1 MNNVDKIYNALQSLP
16 LPIEQKN
23 LLIEAFTSG
32 EQSGQQVETPQQED
46 TRIEELTKEV
56 EQLKE
61 SVEKLTNQLSEIV
74 LPSKATKDDEGLVRA
89 ISNIKNLE
97 VSTATIPTLVGAF
110 NTLLVNLRTAG
121 IIQM

>member
-1 MNNVDKIYNALQSLP
+1 MNIDKIYNALQSLP

-32 EQSGQQVETPQQED
+32 EQNVQQVETPQQED
-46 TRIEELTKEV
+46 TRIEDLTREV
-56 EQLKE
+56 EELKE
-61 SVEKLTNQLSEIV
+61 TVGTLVKQLNEIV
-74 LPSKATKDDEGLVRA
+74 LPSKATKDNEGLVKA
-89 ISNIKNLE
+89 ITNIKNLE
-97 VSTATIPTLVGAF
+97 VSTATIPTVVGAI

>member
-1 MNNVDKIYNALQSLP
+1 MDINKIYNALQSLP
-16 LPIEQKN
+16 LPIEQKT

-32 EQSGQQVETPQQED
+32 EPKDQQLEIPQQED
-46 TRIEELTKEV
+46 TRIEDLTKEV

-61 SVEKLTNQLSEIV
+61 SVEKLTKQLSEIV
-74 LPSKATKDDEGLVRA
+74 IPVRPTKDDEGLVRA

-97 VSTATIPTLVGAF
+97 VSKATIPTIVGAI
-110 NTLLVNLRTAG
+110 NTLLVNFRTAG

>member
-1 MNNVDKIYNALQSLP
+1 MDINKIYNALQSLP
-16 LPIEQKN
+16 LPIEQKT

-32 EQSGQQVETPQQED
+32 KPNAQQVETTQQED
-46 TRIEELTKEV
+46 TRIENLTKEV
-56 EQLKE
+56 GQLKE
-61 SVEKLTNQLSEIV
+61 SVEQLTKQLSEMV
-74 LPSKATKDDEGLVRA
+74 LPGKATKDDEGLVKA

-97 VSTATIPTLVGAF
+97 VSTATIPTVVGAI

>member
-1 MNNVDKIYNALQSLP
+1 MDINKIYNALQSLP
-16 LPIEQKN
+16 LPIEQKT

-32 EQSGQQVETPQQED
+32 EPKVQQTEIPQQED

-61 SVEKLTNQLSEIV
+61 SVEKLAKQLSEIIIPV
-74 LPSKATKDDEGLVRA
+74 RATKDDEGLVRA

-97 VSTATIPTLVGAF
+97 VSTATIPTIVGAI
-110 NTLLVNLRTAG
+110 NTLLVNFRTAG

>member
-1 MNNVDKIYNALQSLP
+1 MDINKIYNALQSLP
-16 LPIEQKN
+16 LPIQQKN

-32 EQSGQQVETPQQED
+32 EPNVQQVETPQQED
-46 TRIEELTKEV
+46 TRIEDLTKEV

-61 SVEKLTNQLSEIV
+61 SVEKLTTKLSEIV
-74 LPSKATKDDEGLVRA
+74 LPVKATKDDEGLVRA
-89 ISNIKNLE
+89 ITNIKNLE

>member
-1 MNNVDKIYNALQSLP
+1 MDINKIYNALQSLP
-16 LPIEQKN
+16 LPIEQKT

-32 EQSGQQVETPQQED
+32 EPKVQQTEIPQQED
-46 TRIEELTKEV
+46 TRIEDLIKEV
-56 EQLKE
+56 GQLKE
-61 SVEKLTNQLSEIV
+61 SVEKLTKQLNNIV

-97 VSTATIPTLVGAF
+97 VSKATIPTIVGAT
-110 NTLLVNLRTAG
+110 NTLLVNFRTAG

>member
-1 MNNVDKIYNALQSLP
+1 MDINKIYNALQSLP
-16 LPIEQKN
+16 LPVEQKT

-32 EQSGQQVETPQQED
+32 EPKVQQPEISQQED
-46 TRIEELTKEV
+46 TRIEDLIKEV

-61 SVEKLTNQLSEIV
+61 SVEQFTKQLSEIV
-74 LPSKATKDDEGLVRA
+74 LPVRATKDDEGLVRA

-97 VSTATIPTLVGAF
+97 VSKATIPTIVGAI
-110 NTLLVNLRTAG
+110 NTLLVNFRTAG

>member
-1 MNNVDKIYNALQSLP
+1 MNIDKIYNALQSLP

-32 EQSGQQVETPQQED
+32 EPNVQQVEIPQQED

-61 SVEKLTNQLSEIV
+61 SVEKLTNQLREIV
-74 LPSKATKDDEGLVRA
+74 LPSKATKDNEGLVRA
-89 ISNIKNLE
+89 ITNIKNLE
-97 VSTATIPTLVGAF
+97 VNTATIPTVLGAI

>member
-1 MNNVDKIYNALQSLP
+1 MDIDKIYNALQSLP
-16 LPIEQKN
+16 LPIEQKT

-32 EQSGQQVETPQQED
+32 EPKVQQPEIPQQED
-46 TRIEELTKEV
+46 TRIEDLTKEV

-61 SVEKLTNQLSEIV
+61 SVEKLTSRLSEIV
-74 LPSKATKDDEGLVRA
+74 LPVRATKDDEGLVRA

-97 VSTATIPTLVGAF
+97 VSTATIPTIVGAF
-110 NTLLVNLRTAG
+110 NTLLLNLRSAG

>member
-1 MNNVDKIYNALQSLP
+1 MNIDKIYNVLQSLP

-32 EQSGQQVETPQQED
+32 EQKVQQPEIPQQED

-56 EQLKE
+56 TQLKE
-61 SVEKLTNQLSEIV
+61 SVEKLTKQLSEIV
-74 LPSKATKDDEGLVRA
+74 LPVRATKDDEGLVRA

-97 VSTATIPTLVGAF
+97 VSKATIPTIVGAI
-110 NTLLVNLRTAG
+110 NTLLVNFRTAG

>member
-1 MNNVDKIYNALQSLP
+1 MDINKIYNALQSLP
-16 LPIEQKN
+16 LPIEQKT

-32 EQSGQQVETPQQED
+32 KPKVQQPEIPQQKD
-46 TRIEELTKEV
+46 AKIEYLTKEV

-61 SVEKLTNQLSEIV
+61 SVEQLTKQLSEIV
-74 LPSKATKDDEGLVRA
+74 LPVRATKDDEGLVRA

-97 VSTATIPTLVGAF
+97 VSKATIPTIVGAI
-110 NTLLVNLRTAG
+110 NTLLVNFRTAG

>member
-1 MNNVDKIYNALQSLP
+1 MDINKIYNALQSLP
-16 LPIEQKN
+16 LPIQQKN

-32 EQSGQQVETPQQED
+32 ETNVQQVEIPQQED
-46 TRIEELTKEV
+46 TRIEDLTKEV

-61 SVEKLTNQLSEIV
+61 SVEKLTTKLSEIV
-74 LPSKATKDDEGLVRA
+74 LPVKATKDDEGLVRA
-89 ISNIKNLE
+89 ITNIKNLE

>member
-1 MNNVDKIYNALQSLP
+1 MDINKIYNALQSLP
-16 LPIEQKN
+16 LPIEQKT

-32 EQSGQQVETPQQED
+32 EQKVQQVKTHQKED

-56 EQLKE
+56 GQLKE
-61 SVEKLTNQLSEIV
+61 SVEQLTKQLSEIV
-74 LPSKATKDDEGLVRA
+74 IPVRATKDDEGLVRA

-97 VSTATIPTLVGAF
+97 VSKATIPIIVGVI
-110 NTLLVNLRTAG
+110 NTLLVNFRTAG

>member
-1 MNNVDKIYNALQSLP
+1 MDINKIYNALQSLP
-16 LPIEQKN
+16 LPIEQKT

-32 EQSGQQVETPQQED
+32 EPNVQQVETPQQENI
-46 TRIEELTKEV
+46 RIEDLTKQV

-61 SVEKLTNQLSEIV
+61 SVDKLTNQLNDIV
-74 LPSKATKDDEGLVRA
+74 LPARATKDDEGLVRA
-89 ISNIKNLE
+89 ISNIKNIE
-97 VSTATIPTLVGAF
+97 VSTATIPTVVGAI

>member
-1 MNNVDKIYNALQSLP
+1 MDIDKIYNALQSLP
-16 LPIEQKN
+16 LPIEQIN

-32 EQSGQQVETPQQED
+32 EPKVQQPEIPQQED
-46 TRIEELTKEV
+46 TKIEYLTKEV

-61 SVEKLTNQLSEIV
+61 SVEKLTKQLSEIV
-74 LPSKATKDDEGLVRA
+74 IPVRATKDDEGLVRA

-97 VSTATIPTLVGAF
+97 VSKATIPTIVGAI
-110 NTLLVNLRTAG
+110 NTLLVNFRTAG

>member
-1 MNNVDKIYNALQSLP
+1 MDINKIYNVLQSLP
-16 LPIEQKN
+16 FPIEQKT

-32 EQSGQQVETPQQED
+32 KPKIQQPEIPQQED
-46 TRIEELTKEV
+46 TRIEDLTREV

-61 SVEKLTNQLSEIV
+61 SVEKLTKKLSEIV
-74 LPSKATKDDEGLVRA
+74 LPVRATKDDEGLVRA

-97 VSTATIPTLVGAF
+97 VSTATIPTIVGAI
-110 NTLLVNLRTAG
+110 NTLLVDFRTAG